1 MGIVSTEQFAL
12 TGMLYPI
19 SVPKASGAES
29 LVGFIDADGSV
40 VVEPSYALGSSFL
53 KAKPASSISMESR
66 DSSTAPAIRPYPVG
80 SKVFQTSRMGCA
92 PISGFIDHSGRWF
105 IEPQFLITTHFSEGR
120 ASASS

>member
-53 KAKPASSISMESR
+53 KVKPASSISIESR
-66 DSSTAPAIRPYPVG
+66 DSSTVPAIRPSIPYNNPLLG
-80 SKVFQTSRMGCA
+80 RQGICIFLRGGENLFFLTS
-92 PISGFIDHSGRWF
+92 SFIG
-105 IEPQFLITTHFSEGR
+105 
-120 ASASS
+120 

>member
-40 VVEPSYALGSSFL
+40 VVEPSYALGSSFFEG
-53 KAKPASSISMESR
+53 KACVVDIDGK
-66 DSSTAPAIRPYPVG
+66 
-80 SKVFQTSRMGCA
+80 
-92 PISGFIDHSGRWF
+92 SGFLDGTGNQAINS
-105 IEPQFLITTHFSEGR
+105 L
-120 ASASS
+120 